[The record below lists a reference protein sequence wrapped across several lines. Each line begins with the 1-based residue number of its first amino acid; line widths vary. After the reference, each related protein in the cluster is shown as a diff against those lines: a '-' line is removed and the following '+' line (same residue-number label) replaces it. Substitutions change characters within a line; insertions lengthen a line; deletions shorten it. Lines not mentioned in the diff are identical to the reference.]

1 MSETKRT
8 GLPYAFVICLCGIL
22 SMFCVGAVAGSI
34 TAYLPYIIEYGGLTQ
49 TQGSSIF
56 TIVCLV
62 SLIVPPFCWSRTTA
76 DFLTAQVWRWH
87 WQVRRWT
94 T

>member
-49 TQGSSIF
+49 T
-56 TIVCLV
+56 
-62 SLIVPPFCWSRTTA
+62 PPFCWSRTTA

>member
-49 TQGSSIF
+49 RSEE
-56 TIVCLV
+56 
-62 SLIVPPFCWSRTTA
+62 
-76 DFLTAQVWRWH
+76 
-87 WQVRRWT
+87 RR
-94 T
+94 

>member
-49 TQGSSIF
+49 TQG
-56 TIVCLV
+56 VAL
-62 SLIVPPFCWSRTTA
+62 
-76 DFLTAQVWRWH
+76 QKN
-87 WQVRRWT
+87 
-94 T
+94 